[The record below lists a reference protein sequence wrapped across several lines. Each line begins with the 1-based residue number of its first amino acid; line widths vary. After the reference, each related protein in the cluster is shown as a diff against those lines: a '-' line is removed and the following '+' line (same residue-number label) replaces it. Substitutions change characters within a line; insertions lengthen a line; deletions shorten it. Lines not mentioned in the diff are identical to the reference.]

1 MRGVMVNSYYIRDI
15 HERVIEYGPYEWID
29 PKDIK
34 DLDLDL
40 IKAKN
45 KKDWFGVANVEDISD
60 EESDDEIIVDY
71 LVDCLSEQKSDPTSS
86 IKIPQINELMFLE
99 AAIFL
104 ICELGSSY
112 AKTHMAKFKTLI
124 SEQKS
129 QECINLVIANYKNI
143 SELFIKDIYRDFVL
157 EVFEYGP
164 LWEWSNSKYK
174 ILDQH
179 SNKFLEQIFKNGYFT
194 IDNDD
199 ARYFSDGT
207 KRF

>member
-1 MRGVMVNSYYIRDI
+1 MRGVMANSYNIGDV
-15 HERVIEYGPYEWID
+15 HERVIECGPYEWID

-34 DLDLDL
+34 YLDLALFRD
-40 IKAKN
+40 KN
-45 KKDWFGVANVEDISD
+45 KKDWFSNANIEDMDD

-71 LVDCLSEQKSDPTSS
+71 LVDCLSEQINEPTSFS
-86 IKIPQINELMFLE
+86 KMSQINELMFLE

-124 SEQKS
+124 SDKKS
-129 QECINLVIANYKNI
+129 QECMNLLIESYKNI
-143 SELFIKDIYRDFVL
+143 KELYVKDIYRDFVL

-164 LWEWSNSKYK
+164 LWESSKSKYK
-174 ILDQH
+174 TLDQN
-179 SNKFLEQIFKNGYFT
+179 SSRFLERIFKEGYFT
-194 IDNDD
+194 IDNND

-207 KRF
+207 QRF